1 MNHEMIFK
9 PVNVLLGVFLLWF
22 HFIHQCFFIF
32 IIHNKEEIDVMENS
46 ELYVFFHF
54 AVCNKNKLFPLGLNY
69 SNESL

>member
-1 MNHEMIFK
+1 MCYSVFFSIGFTLFT
-9 PVNVLLGVFLLWF
+9 NV
-22 HFIHQCFFIF
+22 FFIF
-32 IIHNKEEIDVMENS
+32 IIHNKEEIDVMENW